1 MAKQKQFKFGGTN
14 PLIILIGIVI
24 VIGLLFWVAKKVLSL
39 LAWAAPVFL
48 LVALIVN
55 YRVVLGYGRWLI
67 DTLKSNLVFGLVATL
82 FTIMG
87 FPLVAIYL
95 LLRALASKGIG
106 SGKKES
112 FSEYEEVDEDFLD
125 ISEIKEYE
133 KRVQDGFEDLS
144 S

>member
-14 PLIILIGIVI
+14 PLVILVGIVI
-24 VIGLLFWVAKKVLSL
+24 VIGLLFWVAKKILGL
-39 LAWAAPVFL
+39 LAWAAPFVL
-48 LVALIVN
+48 IAALIIN

-67 DTLKSNLVFGLVATL
+67 DTLKSNLIFGLVAVL
-82 FTIMG
+82 FTFIG
-87 FPLVAIYL
+87 FPLVAIFL
-95 LLRALASKGIG
+95 LIRAMASKGIG
-106 SGKKES
+106 TEKKES

>member
-1 MAKQKQFKFGGTN
+1 MSNKKQFKFGGVN
-14 PLIILIGIVI
+14 PLILLVGIVV
-24 VIGLLFWVAKKVLSL
+24 VIGLLFWVAKKVLSI
-39 LAWAAPVFL
+39 LAWASPAILV
-48 LVALIVN
+48 VALIIN

-67 DTLKSNLVFGLVATL
+67 DTLKRNPLFGIIAIL
-82 FTIMG
+82 FTCFG
-87 FPLVAIYL
+87 FPLVSIFL
-95 LLRALASKGIG
+95 LFRALASKGIG
-106 SGKKES
+106 TEKKGG